1 MGNGTEGYYL
11 SDEDIYLAQLQMEQE
26 EKNVSESN
34 TGKVLL
40 VRRIIKHSN
49 TKKDVK
55 KDVKQKRGVSRVIQL
70 RPLRQV

>member
-26 EKNVSESN
+26 ERNVSKSN

-55 KDVKQKRGVSRVIQL
+55 QRRGLSRVRNEL

>member
-26 EKNVSESN
+26 EKNVFKSN

-40 VRRIIKHSN
+40 TPGSIRHSN

-55 KDVKQKRGVSRVIQL
+55 RKRKLSSTDNL
-70 RPLRQV
+70 RTLRQV

>member
-11 SDEDIYLAQLQMEQE
+11 SDEDIYLAQLQMKQE
-26 EKNVSESN
+26 ERNVSESN

-40 VRRIIKHSN
+40 VRGSIKHSN
-49 TKKDVK
+49 TKRDVK
-55 KDVKQKRGVSRVIQL
+55 KRRGLSRIIQL

>member
-1 MGNGTEGYYL
+1 MGSGIEGYYL

-26 EKNVSESN
+26 ERNVSESN

-40 VRRIIKHSN
+40 VRGSIKHSN

-55 KDVKQKRGVSRVIQL
+55 QRRGPSRMRDEL

>member
-26 EKNVSESN
+26 ERNVSESN

-40 VRRIIKHSN
+40 VRGSVRHSN

-55 KDVKQKRGVSRVIQL
+55 K
-70 RPLRQV
+70 

>member
-1 MGNGTEGYYL
+1 MGNGTDGYYL

-26 EKNVSESN
+26 ERNVSEYN
-34 TGKVLL
+34 INKVLL

-55 KDVKQKRGVSRVIQL
+55 KRRGLSRTDNL
-70 RPLRQV
+70 RTL

>member
-11 SDEDIYLAQLQMEQE
+11 SDEDIYLAKLQTEQE
-26 EKNVSESN
+26 ELNVSEPN

-40 VRRIIKHSN
+40 VRGSIKHIN

-55 KDVKQKRGVSRVIQL
+55 QRRGLSRVRNKL
-70 RPLRQV
+70 RTL

>member
-1 MGNGTEGYYL
+1 MGSGIEGYYL

-40 VRRIIKHSN
+40 VRRSIKHSN
-49 TKKDVK
+49 SK
-55 KDVKQKRGVSRVIQL
+55 KDVKQRRGLSRMRDEL
-70 RPLRQV
+70 

>member
-26 EKNVSESN
+26 ERNVSEPN
-34 TGKVLL
+34 INKVLL
-40 VRRIIKHSN
+40 VRRSIKNSN

-55 KDVKQKRGVSRVIQL
+55 QRRGLSRTDNL
-70 RPLRQV
+70 RTL

>member
-11 SDEDIYLAQLQMEQE
+11 SDEDIYLAKLQMEQE

-40 VRRIIKHSN
+40 VRRDIRYRD
-49 TKKDVK
+49 TKKN
-55 KDVKQKRGVSRVIQL
+55 VKQRRRLSRTDNL
-70 RPLRQV
+70 RTL

>member
-26 EKNVSESN
+26 ERNVSKSN

-40 VRRIIKHSN
+40 VRRSIMYSN

-55 KDVKQKRGVSRVIQL
+55 QRRGLSRVRNEL
-70 RPLRQV
+70 RPL

>member
-11 SDEDIYLAQLQMEQE
+11 SDEDIYLAKLEWEQE
-26 EKNVSESN
+26 EQNVSKSN

-40 VRRIIKHSN
+40 VRRSIKHSN

-55 KDVKQKRGVSRVIQL
+55 QRRGLSRTDNL
-70 RPLRQV
+70 RTL

>member
-26 EKNVSESN
+26 ERNVSESN

-40 VRRIIKHSN
+40 VRGSIKHSN
-49 TKKDVK
+49 TKKN
-55 KDVKQKRGVSRVIQL
+55 VKQRRRLSRTDNL
-70 RPLRQV
+70 RTL

>member
-1 MGNGTEGYYL
+1 MGSGTEGYYL

-26 EKNVSESN
+26 ERNVSEPN
-34 TGKVLL
+34 INKVLL
-40 VRRIIKHSN
+40 VRRSVMHSN

-55 KDVKQKRGVSRVIQL
+55 KKRGVSRVRNEL

>member
-1 MGNGTEGYYL
+1 MLTE
-11 SDEDIYLAQLQMEQE
+11 EEIYLARLELNMEEQ
-26 EKNVSESN
+26 NVSESN

-55 KDVKQKRGVSRVIQL
+55 QRRGLSRTDNL
-70 RPLRQV
+70 RTLRQV

>member
-26 EKNVSESN
+26 EKNVSKSN
-34 TGKVLL
+34 IGKVLL

-55 KDVKQKRGVSRVIQL
+55 QKRGLSRV
-70 RPLRQV
+70 RN

>member
-1 MGNGTEGYYL
+1 MGNGIEGYYL

-40 VRRIIKHSN
+40 VRGSIRYSN

-55 KDVKQKRGVSRVIQL
+55 QRRGLSRVRNEL

>member
-40 VRRIIKHSN
+40 VRGIIKHSN

-55 KDVKQKRGVSRVIQL
+55 QRRGLSRVRNEL

>member
-11 SDEDIYLAQLQMEQE
+11 SDEDTYLAQLQMEME
-26 EKNVSESN
+26 ENNVSKSN

-40 VRRIIKHSN
+40 VRRSIKYSN

-55 KDVKQKRGVSRVIQL
+55 QKRWLS
-70 RPLRQV
+70 

>member
-11 SDEDIYLAQLQMEQE
+11 SDEDIYLAKLEWEQE
-26 EKNVSESN
+26 EQNVSKSN

-40 VRRIIKHSN
+40 VRKGIMYSN

-55 KDVKQKRGVSRVIQL
+55 QKRELSRVRNEL

>member
-26 EKNVSESN
+26 ERNVSEPN

-40 VRRIIKHSN
+40 VRRIIKYSN

-55 KDVKQKRGVSRVIQL
+55 KRRGLSRMRDEL

>member
-26 EKNVSESN
+26 ERNVSESN

-40 VRRIIKHSN
+40 VRGSIKHSN

-55 KDVKQKRGVSRVIQL
+55 QRRRLSRTDNL
-70 RPLRQV
+70 RTL

>member
-26 EKNVSESN
+26 ERNVSEPN
-34 TGKVLL
+34 TCKVLL
-40 VRRIIKHSN
+40 VQRSIKHSN

-55 KDVKQKRGVSRVIQL
+55 KRRGLSRTDNL
-70 RPLRQV
+70 RTL

>member
-11 SDEDIYLAQLQMEQE
+11 SDEDIYLAKLQMEQE

-40 VRRIIKHSN
+40 VRRVIRYRD
-49 TKKDVK
+49 TKKN
-55 KDVKQKRGVSRVIQL
+55 VKQRRRLSRTDNL
-70 RPLRQV
+70 RTL

>member
-26 EKNVSESN
+26 EQNVSKSN

-40 VRRIIKHSN
+40 VRKSIRYSN
-49 TKKDVK
+49 TK
-55 KDVKQKRGVSRVIQL
+55 KDVKQKRGLSRV
-70 RPLRQV
+70 RN

>member
-11 SDEDIYLAQLQMEQE
+11 SDEDIYLAKLQMEQE
-26 EKNVSESN
+26 ERNVSEPN

-40 VRRIIKHSN
+40 VRRIIKYSN
-49 TKKDVK
+49 TK
-55 KDVKQKRGVSRVIQL
+55 KDVKQKRGLSRVRNEL

>member
-26 EKNVSESN
+26 EQNVSKSN

-40 VRRIIKHSN
+40 VWKSIKHSN

-55 KDVKQKRGVSRVIQL
+55 QKRVLS
-70 RPLRQV
+70 

>member
-26 EKNVSESN
+26 ERNVSEPN

-40 VRRIIKHSN
+40 VRRIIRHSN

-55 KDVKQKRGVSRVIQL
+55 KRRGLSRVRNELQ
-70 RPLRQV
+70 PL

>member
-26 EKNVSESN
+26 ERNVSKSN
-34 TGKVLL
+34 INKVLL
-40 VRRIIKHSN
+40 VRRIIRHSN

-55 KDVKQKRGVSRVIQL
+55 KRRGLSRTDNL
-70 RPLRQV
+70 RTL

>member
-26 EKNVSESN
+26 ERNVSEPN
-34 TGKVLL
+34 INKVLL
-40 VRRIIKHSN
+40 VRRSIKHSN

-55 KDVKQKRGVSRVIQL
+55 QKRKLSRVCNEL

>member
-26 EKNVSESN
+26 EQNVSKSN

-40 VRRIIKHSN
+40 VRRSIRYSN

-55 KDVKQKRGVSRVIQL
+55 QKKGLSRVRNEL
-70 RPLRQV
+70 RPLRQM

>member
-26 EKNVSESN
+26 EQNVSKSN

-40 VRRIIKHSN
+40 VRRSIKYSN

-55 KDVKQKRGVSRVIQL
+55 QKRRLSRVRNEL

>member
-26 EKNVSESN
+26 ERNVSESN
-34 TGKVLL
+34 TGKMLL
-40 VRRIIKHSN
+40 VQGSIKHSN
-49 TKKDVK
+49 TKKDVR
-55 KDVKQKRGVSRVIQL
+55 QRRGLSRMRDEL